1 MFNFRPPTGLPGF
14 RVGVAEEEPGFRIGT
29 DGSVDP
35 ALPGASN
42 AAVLGYDPYGNALQ
56 IAAPTAFNPVDM
68 FYNAGGSLYPPPYR
82 PYDPVAG
89 RQPSQDPLPG
99 QPDRAAKLYADV
111 GGNPFSSS
119 DRQGLN
125 TNPMVPVGDGSS
137 SPYVAYGD
145 EAQNGP
151 GAAPPLNPNSV
162 RSVDMAPFALAPSS
176 PPLYSP
182 PSFPLGAT
190 PPPSF
195 PGRVAP
201 AEGPRLPLASFTYA
215 TNPLP
220 MPGQRAPLS
229 SLAGSAPAEGLSL
242 ADAGPADAAA
252 PGALPASDGLGPA
265 SYRTTDP
272 NIVRVAGGEPT
283 VNDEVQIAQQQGTPQ
298 PKSGKDPTPGIVV
311 VLPDGSTIPDPKS
324 STGQVMA
331 PVADLQ
337 TVAAKGRE
345 AGETFRE
352 MRKNPMKRAFA
363 DAYLLAI
370 LGLNV
375 GQGGTFDHQ
384 RSGNRLTGYT
394 QFPYFRPIANVNV
407 GVFAQQAGLTLEQ
420 TLDIAGLYARNFS
433 SNADP
438 SKPYGLD
445 PITLHYIT
453 QGYKIGQSG
462 VFDPIVRL
470 ENSNR

>member
-1 MFNFRPPTGLPGF
+1 MFNFRPNTGLPGF
-14 RVGVAEEEPGFRIGT
+14 RVGVEEEVPGFRINA
-29 DGSVDP
+29 DGSVGP
-35 ALPGASN
+35 TLPGVSN
-42 AAVLGYDPYGNALQ
+42 AAVLANDPTDNALQ
-56 IAAPTAFNPVDM
+56 IAAPAAFPVGM
-68 FYNAGGSLYPPPYR
+68 FYNAGSGLFPPPYR

-89 RQPSQDPLPG
+89 LQPSQDPLLE
-99 QPDRAAKLYADV
+99 QSDRTAKLYADV
-111 GGNPFSSS
+111 GGNPFSSP

-137 SPYVAYGD
+137 SPYVAYRD
-145 EAQNGP
+145 EAPTGP
-151 GAAPPLNPNSV
+151 GGAPPL
-162 RSVDMAPFALAPSS
+162 DPSS
-176 PPLYSP
+176 
-182 PSFPLGAT
+182 A
-190 PPPSF
+190 
-195 PGRVAP
+195 
-201 AEGPRLPLASFTYA
+201 AEEPRLPLASFTYA
-215 TNPLP
+215 TSPLP
-220 MPGQRAPLS
+220 MPGRRPPLS
-229 SLAGSAPAEGLSL
+229 SLTGSAPAEGLSL
-242 ADAGPADAAA
+242 ANAGPADAAA
-252 PGALPASDGLGPA
+252 RGELSVSDGLRPASD
-265 SYRTTDP
+265 RTTDP

-311 VLPDGSTIPDPKS
+311 VLPDGSTVPDPDS
-324 STGQVMA
+324 STGHVMS

-363 DAYLLAI
+363 DAYLLAT

-394 QFPYFRPIANVNV
+394 QFPHFRPIANVNV
-407 GVFAQQAGLTLEQ
+407 GVFAQQAGLTLEE

-445 PITLHYIT
+445 PVTLHYIT